1 VSEVEV
7 SWELEN
13 PAVSRFDFP
22 LAEQEFCRSA
32 ALRRWVCFRS
42 RGRVSFCRVGCVRG
56 RGFTGARESNSLTV
70 RLSPQPT
77 PVKLSSVS
85 LVDSHRSEGPSS
97 APVST
102 VVGFAFSFH
111 NSFSGAC
118 LTPQLCPEGS
128 SQPFF
133 APYSGVVELGERL
146 HSASLPLVPKPFQKY
161 YPEG

>member
-1 VSEVEV
+1 
-7 SWELEN
+7 LT
-13 PAVSRFDFP
+13 FP
-22 LAEQEFCRSA
+22 LLAPA
-32 ALRRWVCFRS
+32 IL
-42 RGRVSFCRVGCVRG
+42 
-56 RGFTGARESNSLTV
+56 SL
-70 RLSPQPT
+70 
-77 PVKLSSVS
+77 VS
-85 LVDSHRSEGPSS
+85 LVDSHRFEGPSS

-102 VVGFAFSFH
+102 VVGFAFPFH
-111 NSFSGAC
+111 DRFSGAC